1 MDPNSGRIYTG
12 DEIEKIK
19 DPKVKG
25 RLVPIPDGDLTRVQ
39 GMNRKQRRAWA
50 AEQRRK

>member
-19 DPKVKG
+19 DPKVKE
-25 RLVPIPDGDLTRVQ
+25 RLMPLTPDQAAHLQ